1 MSEKEAETTITGHVI
16 DEKERPVAG
25 AVVACD
31 GSETRTLFDGS
42 YRFEN
47 LVPGTHAIE
56 IGLDGYLGQI
66 KQIETE
72 EGGEAVVDFH
82 LEPEKGDTRIF
93 GYVLE
98 KETDEPIRTGG
109 SVYMIRP
116 TFNRNV
122 PFDPETGY
130 FEFADLPTGTY
141 VLWTSVLE
149 YDDEKKTVTVEEGE
163 DRREDFFIRKG
174 FIEPPLG

>member
-1 MSEKEAETTITGHVI
+1 MDETEEVTKITGRVF
-16 DEKERPVAG
+16 DEKERPIAG
-25 AVVACD
+25 VIVACD

-42 YRFEN
+42 YKFEN
-47 LVPGTHAIE
+47 LDLGKHTIE
-56 IGLDGYLGQI
+56 IGLEGYQRQI
-66 KQIETE
+66 EQIETE

-82 LEPEKGDTRIF
+82 IEPEKGDTRIF

-98 KETDEPIRTGG
+98 KETGEPIKTGG

-116 TFNRNV
+116 TFNRNM

-130 FEFADLPTGTY
+130 FEFADLPPGTY

-149 YDDEKKTVTVEEGE
+149 YDDEKKIVTVEEGE